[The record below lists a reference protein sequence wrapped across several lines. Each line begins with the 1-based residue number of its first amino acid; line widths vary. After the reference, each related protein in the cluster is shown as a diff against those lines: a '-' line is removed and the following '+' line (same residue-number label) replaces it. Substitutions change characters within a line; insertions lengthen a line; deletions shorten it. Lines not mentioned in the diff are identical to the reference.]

1 MKKLHLLLLFLLF
14 VFLLTSCSPPSYEGN
29 FHEVIQRYTKEG
41 HLYENRLDSSGYLTQ
56 AIYIGEDFSVPIEEL
71 SLMDKKTFY
80 ASTSA
85 FIKLD
90 KLFKQHFSSIPQDMD
105 LPVEDGEVQ
114 GLATLVGDQ
123 EEKREGIKASLH
135 GPKEFKDLYVAFNK
149 VIRDATQPRG

>member
-1 MKKLHLLLLFLLF
+1 MKKSNLLLLFLLF
-14 VFLLTSCSPPSYEGN
+14 LFLLTSCTPPSYEGN
-29 FHEVIQRYTKEG
+29 FDEVIQRYTKEG

-56 AIYIGEDFSVPIEEL
+56 AIYIGEDFSVPSEEL
-71 SLMDKKTFY
+71 SLLDKKTFY

-90 KLFKQHFSSIPQDMD
+90 KLFNQHFSTIPEDLD

-114 GLATLVGDQ
+114 GLATIKGEK
-123 EEKREGIKASLH
+123 EEKREGIKASLN
-135 GPKEFKDLYVAFNK
+135 GPKEFRDLYVAFNK